1 MHDNLEFK
9 SKASLHLLDNDG
21 VLFDP
26 HSQRIFRLN
35 RTSTLLWSY
44 FECGWPRSTVE
55 ARLSEHHG
63 LSSNSAAQYV
73 SAALSEWRQAGL
85 LDGPISGARH
95 AVVNGE
101 SRPSTLRQT
110 SLTKSARKVRRSVPA
125 CFRILD
131 STIAVQG
138 LSESLRAS
146 MKEAFA
152 DMAVPGQR
160 ETDLICD
167 LFADHEG
174 YRLAYEDQVL
184 DRCEALESVVPMIKA
199 SLIQLAIGKAVA
211 SAVLH
216 AAALWRDGT
225 GLVLPGPAGAGKST
239 LAAALVDNGWS
250 LVADDVTVL
259 GPEGLLTMRPLP
271 SALCL
276 KSGSWPVMAELVPE
290 FERLAVH
297 CRADG
302 KSVRFLLPR
311 NPLAKDIDRLP
322 VNLIAFP
329 RYREGAS
336 VTFRR
341 LTADESFDRILPE
354 FYPVSNR
361 FDGETIDAL
370 IGLLRQAPVFEL
382 HYGDS
387 GAAVA
392 ALRQWIG

>member
-1 MHDNLEFK
+1 
-9 SKASLHLLDNDG
+9 
-21 VLFDP
+21 
-26 HSQRIFRLN
+26 
-35 RTSTLLWSY
+35 
-44 FECGWPRSTVE
+44 
-55 ARLSEHHG
+55 
-63 LSSNSAAQYV
+63 
-73 SAALSEWRQAGL
+73 
-85 LDGPISGARH
+85 
-95 AVVNGE
+95 
-101 SRPSTLRQT
+101 
-110 SLTKSARKVRRSVPA
+110 
-125 CFRILD
+125 
-131 STIAVQG
+131 
-138 LSESLRAS
+138 
-146 MKEAFA
+146 
-152 DMAVPGQR
+152 MAVPGQR
-160 ETDLICD
+160 EADLICD